1 MKTCLG
7 LFFSWFFPYGFV
19 TSACYYDALQKRS
32 DIFLIISCL
41 IKRSQKYNPHYL
53 CKSKFFSTGE
63 TRVCSHHAA
72 KKDAETLQ
80 LTLAEIGTAKEYGD
94 IRKATLISWTKVC
107 TSMCVPWLGSKLVSL
122 HSTVLCKYTIL
133 LRAILGIPERANEPF
148 R

>member
-1 MKTCLG
+1 MSWII
-7 LFFSWFFPYGFV
+7 FFLIFSLWICHFRLLLWCIAEKEWF
-19 TSACYYDALQKRS
+19 
-32 DIFLIISCL
+32 FLIISCL